1 VGEPVARERRARAPV
16 VGVLGCR
23 AKFLELVGPEVLRA
37 KKVEIVDSLHRVF
50 SNAGV
55 VVVTHFQ
62 GLSVAEVTE
71 LRRGM
76 REVGA
81 KFRVTKNRLA
91 KIALAETSYTPIAE
105 LFTGPTA
112 IAYSADPV
120 AAPKAAV
127 SFARKNE
134 KLVIIGGGVD
144 GNLLSADQVR
154 ALAELPSL
162 DELRAKLIGLLQ
174 TPAARL
180 VGVLQAPGGQ
190 IARVLKARAEQG

>member
-1 VGEPVARERRARAPV
+1 
-16 VGVLGCR
+16 
-23 AKFLELVGPEVLRA
+23 VLRA
-37 KKVEIVDSLHRVF
+37 KKVEIVDDLRGVF
-50 SNAGV
+50 GQAGV

-76 REVGA
+76 RDAGA
-81 KFRVTKNRLA
+81 RFRVTKNRLA
-91 KIALAETSYTPIAE
+91 KIALAETAFSPLAE

-127 SFARKNE
+127 GFAKRNE
-134 KLVIIGGGVD
+134 KLVIIGGALA
-144 GNLLSADQVR
+144 GNLLTAEQVR
-154 ALAELPSL
+154 ALADLPSI
-162 DELRAKLIGLLQ
+162 DELRARLVGLLT

-180 VGVLQAPGGQ
+180 VGVLQAPGAQ
-190 IARVLKARAEQG
+190 LARVLAARAEQG